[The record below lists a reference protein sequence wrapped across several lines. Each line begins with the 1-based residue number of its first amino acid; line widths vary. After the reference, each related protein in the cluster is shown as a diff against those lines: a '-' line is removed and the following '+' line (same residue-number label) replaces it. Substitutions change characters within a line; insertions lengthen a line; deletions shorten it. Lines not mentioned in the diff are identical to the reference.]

1 MYLLYGL
8 VTLTNEDHFK
18 ISVLYRVMFNKGNI
32 YSAVVSGNLIYS
44 AESRNYNNWTQER
57 LKGYT
62 QRERKRER
70 EVIALATVRDFISSN
85 SRRLPLFHCCVLFCT
100 RCV

>member
-1 MYLLYGL
+1 
-8 VTLTNEDHFK
+8 
-18 ISVLYRVMFNKGNI
+18 MFNKGNI

-62 QRERKRER
+62 EGEKERER
-70 EVIALATVRDFISSN
+70 
-85 SRRLPLFHCCVLFCT
+85 
-100 RCV
+100 